1 MTDAHLT
8 DEQLSSHLDAA
19 SGAGRDEKAAASIE
33 EHLAV
38 CAPCRQRLAALGA
51 VRQVL
56 RRPLPPVDRDVRSA
70 SIASVM
76 AAVGED
82 SSGVDAS
89 AGSGVDGRPAPIAIT
104 RRRPQVLVGAAAA
117 VLVLAAAI
125 GVPLALAGKSAS
137 QSTASAPAAGA
148 SSGRDETH
156 QGNRA
161 SGTEGISANAADT
174 VSNLGKVGSPEAL
187 RVRVA
192 QILPGAS
199 AAAPTK
205 NAATSSPSS
214 PTSTTGTGTGT
225 GSSGSKVPGPFSV
238 QRGLGTPG
246 QFERCLSSATR
257 AVGPARTVQLLATAT
272 YSGTPALVYV
282 FGPSSSGS
290 ASGNAARSAVVA
302 TARDGC
308 RILATTYL

>member
-1 MTDAHLT
+1 MTDGHLT

-148 SSGRDETH
+148 SSGPDETH

-205 NAATSSPSS
+205 NAATSSPPS
-214 PTSTTGTGTGT
+214 PTSTTGT

-290 ASGNAARSAVVA
+290 ASGTAARSAVVA

-308 RILATTYL
+308 RFLATTYL